1 MVKYF
6 NLDSDFNLLI
16 TLFMQKKTRWEPE
29 DHDWMFKETAHADQ
43 DLIKQVV
50 SDHFDCSE
58 CDADMDN
65 DEITKMILVELG
77 NRSEKWRGY
86 EGSKYNKNFKPI
98 RTIYD
103 MIRNQ
108 KKRFLAKIIK
118 QSPAKQKEHVKA
130 PPMMPRYAMK
140 ADATIV

>member
-1 MVKYF
+1 
-6 NLDSDFNLLI
+6 
-16 TLFMQKKTRWEPE
+16 MQKKTRWEPE
-29 DHDWMFKETAHADQ
+29 DPDWMFKETAHVDQ

-86 EGSKYNKNFKPI
+86 EGSKYNKNLSPS
-98 RTIYD
+98 
-103 MIRNQ
+103 
-108 KKRFLAKIIK
+108 A
-118 QSPAKQKEHVKA
+118 QS
-130 PPMMPRYAMK
+130 
-140 ADATIV
+140 TT